1 MAETVDEDSGVG
13 RSVEA
18 STNGQYSLSGEALSQ
33 WRCSTQV
40 ENGTPS
46 TSPSY
51 WDTDDDDDYGT
62 CFPLCKTW
70 LWTILQNEFPHTL
83 HKVIIGWGDV
93 TQWYA
98 VHAVVSEV

>member
-62 CFPLCKTW
+62 CFHFVSLGCGGY
-70 LWTILQNEFPHTL
+70 LQNEFIHTFY
-83 HKVIIGWGDV
+83 KVISGWPDV
-93 TQWYA
+93 TTT
-98 VHAVVSEV
+98 VHAVVSQV